1 MVDFAGSEWYN
12 YSKKGSDRM
21 KTVDKV
27 PQGALERLEKHGIFA
42 HDVLLCA
49 LSDRD
54 RDGVRLDN
62 CIFLTSDTLAF
73 IGGSAVT
80 TGTGFP
86 VSGKHICE
94 FREVSSSFYSLDDF
108 DSLSL
113 EELVSTVRLV
123 GEKDGK
129 YTLLTY
135 GSFTAKETLLFICKC
150 FSAMKNGEELPDDE
164 REEKYCPRCGRR
176 YIDIQR
182 KICSH
187 CMKKSLLIKKML
199 FYLKRYKISVF
210 FVLLMLSVS
219 SALAVFTPYLSSG
232 FFYDK
237 VLTEGGEFYGRLLL
251 VIGMIIAT
259 KLLTVAVNI
268 IHGVVSARISAKLV
282 CDMRKLIFSSFERLS
297 VGFFSARQTGGLMS
311 QVENDA
317 DALYWFFCDG
327 LPYYIVSIVQ
337 IVAIFVIMITV
348 NPILAVASLITVPL
362 GIFVFLRL
370 FRKSRVLHMHTWTKT
385 RKMNGILSDSISG
398 VRVVKAFAKERREVE
413 RFDAASREKTKA
425 DRDATYFNITRF
437 PIANFIMNM
446 SVYVVWGL
454 GGWMVVTKSGGM
466 SYGILVTFIA
476 YIGMVISHISD
487 LINMTFDLT
496 NCLNSAQRMSEIIDA
511 SPDVR
516 ESENPVPL
524 GECRGEVAFDGVSFS
539 YIKNRTVIDHMS
551 FDVPSGYHLGIVGHT
566 GAGKSTI
573 ANLILRLY
581 DAEEGSVKIDGI
593 DVKDLSFDDLR
604 KNISIVSQETY
615 LFYGSILDN
624 IRYAKPDATYDEVI
638 AASKAAGA
646 HEFIIKLDDGYDTKI
661 GFGYKDLSGG
671 ERQRVSIAR
680 AILRDPKILILD
692 EATSA
697 MDTETEM
704 RIQHALDELSRG
716 RTTITI
722 AHRLSTLRGSDA
734 LIVIED
740 GKICERGT
748 HDELIRQKGVYYNL
762 YTLQAQALKNV
773 GIEE

>member
-1 MVDFAGSEWYN
+1 
-12 YSKKGSDRM
+12 
-21 KTVDKV
+21 
-27 PQGALERLEKHGIFA
+27 
-42 HDVLLCA
+42 
-49 LSDRD
+49 
-54 RDGVRLDN
+54 
-62 CIFLTSDTLAF
+62 
-73 IGGSAVT
+73 
-80 TGTGFP
+80 
-86 VSGKHICE
+86 
-94 FREVSSSFYSLDDF
+94 
-108 DSLSL
+108 
-113 EELVSTVRLV
+113 
-123 GEKDGK
+123 
-129 YTLLTY
+129 
-135 GSFTAKETLLFICKC
+135 
-150 FSAMKNGEELPDDE
+150 
-164 REEKYCPRCGRR
+164 
-176 YIDIQR
+176 
-182 KICSH
+182 
-187 CMKKSLLIKKML
+187 
-199 FYLKRYKISVF
+199 
-210 FVLLMLSVS
+210 
-219 SALAVFTPYLSSG
+219 
-232 FFYDK
+232 
-237 VLTEGGEFYGRLLL
+237 
-251 VIGMIIAT
+251 
-259 KLLTVAVNI
+259 
-268 IHGVVSARISAKLV
+268 
-282 CDMRKLIFSSFERLS
+282 
-297 VGFFSARQTGGLMS
+297 
-311 QVENDA
+311 
-317 DALYWFFCDG
+317 
-327 LPYYIVSIVQ
+327 
-337 IVAIFVIMITV
+337 
-348 NPILAVASLITVPL
+348 
-362 GIFVFLRL
+362 
-370 FRKSRVLHMHTWTKT
+370 
-385 RKMNGILSDSISG
+385 
-398 VRVVKAFAKERREVE
+398 
-413 RFDAASREKTKA
+413 
-425 DRDATYFNITRF
+425 
-437 PIANFIMNM
+437 
-446 SVYVVWGL
+446 
-454 GGWMVVTKSGGM
+454 MVVTKSGGM